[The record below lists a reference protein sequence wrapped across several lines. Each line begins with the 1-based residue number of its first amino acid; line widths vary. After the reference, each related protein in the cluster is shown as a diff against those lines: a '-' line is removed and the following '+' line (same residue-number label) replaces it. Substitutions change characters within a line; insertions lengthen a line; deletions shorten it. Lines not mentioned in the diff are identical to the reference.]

1 MVQLFAEVESLF
13 DVPPSSFVPPP
24 KVDSAVVRIQPRAE
38 LNLPARLTTLDRV
51 LKQAFSARRKRL
63 SNALKTLNID
73 WSAVEA
79 EPQWRADD
87 VGVAEF
93 LQIAQWVDEHAS

>member
-1 MVQLFAEVESLF
+1 MHPLAERAAAAIGTPV
-13 DVPPSSFVPPP
+13 
-24 KVDSAVVRIQPRAE
+24 AVVVSARAFTWVSC
-38 LNLPARLTTLDRV
+38 LAAAAASV
-51 LKQAFSARRKRL
+51 SARRKRL

-73 WSAVEA
+73 WSVVVA

-93 LQIAQWVDEHAS
+93 VEIAQWVDEHAAEGIGSL